1 MASKNYQ
8 PVERYAHSTVK
19 VGDYLY
25 MWGGL
30 PFGDL
35 DNDLDKSLTLS
46 MDLYHLPT
54 GSWEGRPTNGNPPLR
69 ASGCSS
75 AAIGNNIYFFGGDR
89 KRVYRNSLH
98 CFNVDSFK
106 WRELSPSSSDHGP
119 MNKGY
124 CGMTSAHFD
133 GEDYLVII
141 GGQGYS
147 SINTPKQPD
156 AQYSAGGRCKE
167 IHYYRISSDQWIS
180 PVVTGDRPPPIYDF
194 TLTPVTNNTAV
205 MFGGSTDN
213 GVSNKLYMINFTK
226 TSVNMLEVP
235 NPEGLVQWPKE
246 RSAHSSVL
254 ITTSSGPHLLV
265 VGGSDAHDV
274 WLLDINKR
282 KWKELINLPVNVT
295 KRYWHSLS
303 VWSVTPTTN
312 WIIEFGGR
320 LSYADTA
327 VIELRYTSDNDWCTS
342 VIPLDQY
349 QYLLRRRILS
359 DWENLGTGKQLQI
372 FQDHLELHKKEEIY
386 EEQLQRE
393 IKEKEQIQQDRD
405 KEQQQLL
412 KEKATLIQQLDDATT
427 LLEQAEKDKSTLEL
441 ECYKKLKI
449 KDAEILEEKTPVEEK
464 KQIITDY
471 EKLKLKVA
479 DMEEKEEHYLKEK
492 QIIIDSNQNLILEKD
507 KVIAKLT
514 SKVEEQ
520 LQNEKQIITDLRA
533 NVCDNELYTTKL
545 MKEKSQ
551 LQERV
556 TSLKEQSIKKTSSI
570 GLQFNYLIPSM
581 DSLDSSVII
590 AGQKLFILQGDRSHS
605 LQWEKYGFRLECPQG
620 AVSKDTEVAVT
631 ALAGGN
637 FKVPKGTVL
646 VSAVYAISVS
656 KGLLKPLVIE
666 LQHCVDLRN
675 TSQTGCLKFV
685 RAPLKSP
692 NAYQFTASCD
702 TLYSGMMYYDKKE
715 VGHWKAMYSVVRDL
729 EVLKRHLESKQ
740 ASSIEYDDVVD
751 SFKFIQPNGTLELT
765 LNTERQVGWTVN
777 PIRSPMKLYQSR
789 VDQFPLTPSYATC
802 SISVYAKP
810 CIAKNP
816 LHCPIEL
823 TGIDPSMTIYIDRC
837 PPPSPSS
844 MIDSTSSS
852 SSTASISQ
860 TRRET
865 EEGTFRSDIAHRV
878 MTECTSLV
886 KDCGIDI
893 HFLVDKLLEHKIVNA
908 REKRRIVA
916 QESDD
921 EKMDELLH
929 IILSSICLDGEVFG
943 IFLDILREE
952 DTRRTIKLA
961 DQLIQKYNNS

>member
-1 MASKNYQ
+1 
-8 PVERYAHSTVK
+8 
-19 VGDYLY
+19 
-25 MWGGL
+25 MWGGYL
-30 PFGDL
+30 SGV
-35 DNDLDKSLTLS
+35 NNSDLDKSMTSS

-89 KRVYRNSLH
+89 GGVYRNSVH
-98 CFNVDSFK
+98 SFNVDSFK
-106 WRELSPSSSDHGP
+106 WRELSPSSSDHSP
-119 MNKGY
+119 MMKAR
-124 CGMTSAHFD
+124 CGMISAHFD

-141 GGQGYS
+141 GGLGSS
-147 SINTPKQPD
+147 SINPPKQPD
-156 AQYSAGGRCKE
+156 AQYSADGRCNE

-180 PVVTGDRPPPIYDF
+180 PVVTGDRPPPISHF
-194 TLTPVTNNTAV
+194 TLTPVTNNTSV
-205 MFGGSTDN
+205 MFGGITDN
-213 GVSNKLYMINFTK
+213 GWSNQLYMISFTK
-226 TSVNMLEVP
+226 TSVDILEVP
-235 NPEGLVQWPKE
+235 NPGGSVQWPKG
-246 RSAHSSVL
+246 RRGHSSVL

-265 VGGSDAHDV
+265 VGGSPAHDV

-464 KQIITDY
+464 KQIITEDY

-637 FKVPKGTVL
+637 FKVPKDHVLSDSDGPTATV
-646 VSAVYAISVS
+646 SSEHCPARNDDES
-656 KGLLKPLVIE
+656 
-666 LQHCVDLRN
+666 LQSSTDH
-675 TSQTGCLKFV
+675 S
-685 RAPLKSP
+685 
-692 NAYQFTASCD
+692 TAHSDNNGHFRD

-715 VGHWKAMYSVVRDL
+715 LGHWKAMYSVVRDL
-729 EVLKRHLESKQ
+729 EVLKTYLENKQ
-740 ASSIEYDDVVD
+740 TSVEYDDIAD
-751 SFKFIQPNGTLELT
+751 SFKFIQPNGTLKMT
-765 LNTERQVGWTVN
+765 LQTTQLQQGWTVYLD
-777 PIRSPMKLYQSR
+777 REPMELLQSTIEHYSSC
-789 VDQFPLTPSYATC
+789 PSPSYATC
-802 SISVYAKP
+802 SMSVYAEIGVATK
-810 CIAKNP
+810 P
-816 LHCPIEL
+816 LHCPIKL
-823 TGIDPSMTIYIDRC
+823 TGIDPSKIVYINKS
-837 PPPSPSS
+837 PPALPPLMSHT
-844 MIDSTSSS
+844 TSSS
-852 SSTASISQ
+852 NVVHESTLVSSTGGASPSATVDVNKVKKVINDVLVSHYA
-860 TRRET
+860 
-865 EEGTFRSDIAHRV
+865 DL
-878 MTECTSLV
+878 TSLPMEAV
-886 KDCGIDI
+886 PDLANKLFALRLVNNAVRVNPSMDKCIDE
-893 HFLVDKLLEHKIVNA
+893 FKASLSFKRKLPQVQEHCQK
-908 REKRRIVA
+908 
-916 QESDD
+916 
-921 EKMDELLH
+921 
-929 IILSSICLDGEVFG
+929 
-943 IFLDILREE
+943 FLDSFIAVRGSYADAAIALGE
-952 DTRRTIKLA
+952 DWIEAIRNELGLDFNINIDA
-961 DQLIQKYNNS
+961 